1 MSLFKSQILDG
12 YNLIMYQGD
21 FLLLHCSKNDRVRA
35 PFSGKVKA
43 TEDGCVL
50 YNDYFKLYISHMQC
64 DEDQEVSAGQTIGTP
79 KMGRIL
85 GENKA
90 YIGVKLIYMDK
101 VRDVSIYL
109 SHRDEDVYAVKKP
122 DEIEEESKEEVEI
135 QEAPKPKRKS
145 NKKKK

>member
-1 MSLFKSQILDG
+1 MSLFKSQILDN
-12 YNLIMYQGD
+12 YNLMQYQND
-21 FLLLHCSKNDRVRA
+21 FLLLHCSRNDVICA
-35 PFSGKVKA
+35 PFSGKVEA

-64 DEDQEVSAGQTIGTP
+64 NEDQEVSAGQIIGTP
-79 KMGRIL
+79 KMGRVL

-90 YIGVKLIYMDK
+90 YIGVKLTYMDK

-109 SHRDEDVYAVKKP
+109 SHRDEDIHAAKKSN
-122 DEIEEESKEEVEI
+122 EIEEELKEEAEL
-135 QEAPKPKRKS
+135 QETPKSKRKS

>member
-35 PFSGKVKA
+35 PFSGKIEA

-64 DEDQEVSAGQTIGTP
+64 DKDQEVSAGQTIGIP

-90 YIGVKLIYMDK
+90 YIGAKLTYMDK

-109 SHRDEDVYAVKKP
+109 SHRDEDIHVAKKP
-122 DEIEEESKEEVEI
+122 DETEEEPNEEVEV

>member
-35 PFSGKVKA
+35 PFSGKIET

-50 YNDYFKLYISHMQC
+50 YNNYFKLYISHIQC
-64 DEDQEVSAGQTIGTP
+64 DKDQEVSAGQTIGIP

-90 YIGVKLIYMDK
+90 YIGVKLTYMDK

-109 SHRDEDVYAVKKP
+109 SHRDEDIRVAKKP
-122 DEIEEESKEEVEI
+122 DEIEEEPKEEVEV
-135 QEAPKPKRKS
+135 QEIPKPKRKS